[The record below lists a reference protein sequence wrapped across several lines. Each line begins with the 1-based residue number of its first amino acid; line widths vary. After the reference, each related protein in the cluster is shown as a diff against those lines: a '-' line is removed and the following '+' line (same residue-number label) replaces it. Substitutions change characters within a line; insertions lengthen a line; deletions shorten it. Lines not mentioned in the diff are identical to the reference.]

1 MIKEIV
7 KICGLDKEEILS
19 RLEKFEGFGVNF
31 SVEEYCLDA
40 TIGMS
45 SSAKRDVLCLT
56 PVIICIRLE
65 SRD

>member
-31 SVEEYCLDA
+31 SVEEY
-40 TIGMS
+40 
-45 SSAKRDVLCLT
+45 
-56 PVIICIRLE
+56 
-65 SRD
+65 

>member
-19 RLEKFEGFGVNF
+19 RLEKFEGFGVDF

-45 SSAKRDVLCLT
+45 SSAKRDVSK
-56 PVIICIRLE
+56 R
-65 SRD
+65 